1 MAGMFLTL
9 LAVGFGIFV
18 LCMVWSLL
26 NRGAKSR
33 RASLDQ
39 DTIDN
44 SARDLISRYGSTAD
58 LEASKLSEQCLAI
71 GDFEGEAVWK
81 LVKKAIS
88 RLQS

>member
-44 SARDLISRYGSTAD
+44 SARDLMSRYGNKAD
-58 LEASKLSEQCLAI
+58 MEAEKLSEQCLAI

-81 LVKKAIS
+81 LVKKAII
-88 RLQS
+88 RLQT